1 MSSTPPSPKADEDPS
16 SSQRNVTD
24 PADCTQADEPKMPE
38 PLERQDLYHY
48 TFPRDVV
55 PPLMAAVVLGTKP
68 PLYFLGWRY
77 KYREFRKRF
86 DNGHYEDPS
95 IIFRQKILPRFAE
108 QSPEFENARPR
119 SRPMI
124 WVDRNV
130 GHCTVIAGT
139 NAFES
144 AQNLARN
151 DKFVE
156 AVKKV
161 LNEDREPVWYRHP
174 PKEAFE

>member
-1 MSSTPPSPKADEDPS
+1 MLSTPPAPTT
-16 SSQRNVTD
+16 SQDASTSDQDVTE
-24 PADCTQADEPKMPE
+24 PADGSQADEPRVPQ
-38 PLERQDLYHY
+38 PGERLDLYHE

-77 KYREFRKRF
+77 RYREFRKRF

-95 IIFRQKILPRFAE
+95 IIFRQRILPRFAE
-108 QSPEFENARPR
+108 QNPEFENARPR

-124 WVDRNV
+124 WVDRSL
-130 GHCTVIAGT
+130 GHCTVVAGT
-139 NAFES
+139 NAFAS

-156 AVKKV
+156 AVKMV
-161 LNEDREPVWYRHP
+161 LNEAREPVWYRHP
-174 PKEAFE
+174 PREAFE

>member
-1 MSSTPPSPKADEDPS
+1 MSEPSPSPKAGEDSCPS
-16 SSQRNVTD
+16 QQSATE
-24 PADCTQADEPKMPE
+24 PADGGQDGEPKMPQ
-38 PLERQDLYHY
+38 PGERLDLYHE

-77 KYREFRKRF
+77 RFREFRKRF

-95 IIFRQKILPRFAE
+95 IIFRQRILPRFAE
-108 QSPEFENARPR
+108 QNPEFENARPR

-124 WVDRNV
+124 WVDRSL
-130 GHCTVIAGT
+130 GHCTVVAGT

-156 AVKKV
+156 AVKMV
-161 LNEDREPVWYRHP
+161 LKEDREPVWYRHP
-174 PKEAFE
+174 PREVFE

>member
-1 MSSTPPSPKADEDPS
+1 MSEPPLSPRAGEVSSPS
-16 SSQRNVTD
+16 QQDATE
-24 PADCTQADEPKMPE
+24 PADGSHDGEPKMPQ
-38 PLERQDLYHY
+38 PGERLDLYHE

-55 PPLMAAVVLGTKP
+55 PPLMAAV
-68 PLYFLGWRY
+68 FLGWRY
-77 KYREFRKRF
+77 RYREFRKRF

-95 IIFRQKILPRFAE
+95 IIFRQRILPRFAE
-108 QSPEFENARPR
+108 QNPEFENARPR

-124 WVDRNV
+124 WVDRSL
-130 GHCTVIAGT
+130 GHCTVVAGT

-156 AVKKV
+156 AVKMV

-174 PKEAFE
+174 PREVFE